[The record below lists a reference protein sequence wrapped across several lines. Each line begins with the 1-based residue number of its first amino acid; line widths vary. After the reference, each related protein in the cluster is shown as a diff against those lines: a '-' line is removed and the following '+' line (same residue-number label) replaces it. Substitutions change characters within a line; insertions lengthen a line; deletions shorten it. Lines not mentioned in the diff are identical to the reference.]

1 MTVGLLVSFVIG
13 GRLLASGG
21 PLSRV
26 LQTVALASRFQDV
39 TVVREAI
46 EHVAGEPLAAE
57 YYPPTWFLP
66 AFERK
71 LGSRYTVPHILHGQ
85 RNLP

>member
-1 MTVGLLVSFVIG
+1 
-13 GRLLASGG
+13 
-21 PLSRV
+21 
-26 LQTVALASRFQDV
+26 
-39 TVVREAI
+39 VVREAI